1 LSRDADIAVKVSN
14 LSKMYR
20 LYSQP
25 SDMLWEIITRKPR
38 YREFWALRDVSFEVK
53 RGEMIGIMGR
63 NGAGKSTLLKI
74 LTGTLDKTGGEFLV
88 NGKLSSI
95 LELGTGFHPEHTG
108 EQNIRMGGL
117 CLGLSRADIESKL
130 DWIID
135 FSELRDFMSQPL
147 KTFST
152 GMQARLAFSTAISIE
167 PDVLIVDEALAV
179 GDAAFQRKCFA
190 RIEQIKRD
198 GTSVLFVSHATNQ
211 ILDLCERAMV
221 LHGGHCL
228 FVGNTKRAVS
238 YYQKLSFAALE
249 RANLALREIQS
260 DIETRRSRDSEKEE
274 IELLSV
280 PEGGNNAGSWLK
292 GGGEL
297 SSEGEM
303 IRAYFD
309 PNLVSRSTV
318 RYPEN
323 GAEIRGPRIT
333 TLDDETVNCLISG
346 EDYRSQYEVFFKR
359 DCRDVRFRTL
369 IKSTTGVELG
379 GGTFPTTRSR
389 GRSFNAGDVIRISF
403 QFGCKLGAGTY
414 FLNCGVSES
423 GNSMHR
429 IMDALAFR
437 VDHDK
442 DSLSFGVID
451 FEYRVEIK
459 IEERSGGWVGI
470 KKPQAF

>member
-1 LSRDADIAVKVSN
+1 VSQKDDLAVKVSN

-20 LYSQP
+20 LYSRP
-25 SDMLWEIITRKPR
+25 SDMLREIIIRRPR
-38 YREFWALRDVSFEVK
+38 HREFWALRDISFEVK
-53 RGEMIGIMGR
+53 RGEMVGIMGR

-74 LTGTLDKTGGEFLV
+74 LTGTLDKTGGEIIV
-88 NGKLSSI
+88 NGKVSSI
-95 LELGTGFHPEHTG
+95 LELGTGFHPEYTG
-108 EQNIRMGGL
+108 NQNIYMGGL

-135 FSELRDFMSQPL
+135 FSELRDFMNQPF
-147 KTFST
+147 KTYST
-152 GMQARLAFSTAISIE
+152 GMQARLTFSTAISIE

-190 RIEQIKRD
+190 RIEEIKRG
-198 GTSVLFVSHATNQ
+198 GTAILFVSHVTNQ
-211 ILDLCERAMV
+211 ILDLCQRAIL

-249 RANLALREIQS
+249 RADLALREIQN
-260 DIETRRSRDSEKEE
+260 DIDTRRSRDSEKEE

-280 PEGGNNAGSWLK
+280 PEGGNNTGSWLK
-292 GGGEL
+292 GGGKL
-297 SSEGEM
+297 SSEDKM

-309 PNLVSRSTV
+309 SNLVSRSTV

-323 GAEIRGPRIT
+323 GAEIRGPTIT
-333 TLDDETVNCLISG
+333 TLDGEPVNCLISG
-346 EDYRSQYEVFFKR
+346 EDYRFQYEVFFKR
-359 DCRDVRFRTL
+359 ECRDIRFRTL
-369 IKSTTGVELG
+369 IRSTTGVELG
-379 GGTFPTTRSR
+379 GGTFPTKRSR
-389 GRSFNAGDVIRISF
+389 GRSFNAGDVVRISF

-429 IMDALAFR
+429 IVDALAFR
-437 VDHDK
+437 VDHDR
-442 DSLSFGVID
+442 DSFSFGVID
-451 FEYRVEIK
+451 FDYRGEIT
-459 IEERSGGWVGI
+459 IEERWGGTVGI
-470 KKPQAF
+470 HE